1 MSKRRSASGRFEV
14 QRRATRPQERR
25 PNVSSAGDSGA
36 DTAAGNSVA
45 QPRRR
50 AASTCGWCG
59 GPITV
64 KATGRLPK
72 WCSATC
78 RQRAWEQARA
88 ASSGLSAVQ
97 VVERRVE
104 TSVPSPPS
112 RHDWP
117 RLFGE
122 LVAQLDTGR
131 IYNRDLDEL
140 SVAMAA
146 VSDSMTRRLY
156 IRSRTAPHPH

>member
-1 MSKRRSASGRFEV
+1 MRFEV
-14 QRRATRPQERR
+14 QRRAVRLQERR
-25 PNVSSAGDSGA
+25 PNAPRAGDPAA
-36 DTAAGNSVA
+36 DPMPAVESVA
-45 QPRRR
+45 QGRRR

-59 GPITV
+59 GPITI

-72 WCSATC
+72 WCSAPC

-97 VVERRVE
+97 VVERHVE
-104 TSVPSPPS
+104 TPVPLPPT

-117 RLFGE
+117 HLLGE
-122 LVAQLDTGR
+122 LLTQLDTGR

-140 SVAMAA
+140 SVALTA
-146 VSDSMTRRLY
+146 VGVSMTRRLY
-156 IRSRTAPHPH
+156 IRSRTAPRPR